1 MRRSSLGARVQRGRP
16 GWLPPFLF
24 THADVHAQAET
35 AGRRAPGSNLMLET
49 DSTRHF
55 TSMMDRVP
63 LLLTFTQRSVTATC
77 AGITPPRGK
86 ALTKMRM
93 TRKSPKSFLDA
104 KSCVE
109 SVSGV
114 LFCPRPC
121 PDRILDVSPYHPGH
135 AIVHDSMCTHF
146 AAKLA
151 RVRVRVRVVSINSK

>member
-1 MRRSSLGARVQRGRP
+1 
-16 GWLPPFLF
+16 
-24 THADVHAQAET
+24 
-35 AGRRAPGSNLMLET
+35 MLET

-86 ALTKMRM
+86 AVTKMRM

-109 SVSGV
+109 SISEVFFEV
-114 LFCPRPC
+114 PARP
-121 PDRILDVSPYHPGH
+121 DELGTLLVAG
-135 AIVHDSMCTHF
+135 DSRNHTAQTLLV
-146 AAKLA
+146 AAD
-151 RVRVRVRVVSINSK
+151 